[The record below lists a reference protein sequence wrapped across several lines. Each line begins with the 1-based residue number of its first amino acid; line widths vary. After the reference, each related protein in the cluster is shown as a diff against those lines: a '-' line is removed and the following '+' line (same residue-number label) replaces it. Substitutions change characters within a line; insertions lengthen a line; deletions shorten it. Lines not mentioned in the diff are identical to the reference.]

1 MSTIFMS
8 SKGGNCTTVT
18 ATAFSLIAASR
29 GLPTVLIDLCGDIP
43 SVVGIPEPSTAGVN
57 DWLAEDST
65 LDAEALVKLGT
76 PVSPGLVVVHRGARF
91 VQGQPRWSDLAAA
104 MSTLPMNV
112 NIDAGTGYLP
122 DELRNTKADITMV
135 VKPCYLA
142 LRRATALSRPTN
154 IVVIREEGRALT
166 VKDVGNVIG
175 SPILAEIPYS
185 APISRAVD
193 AGLLLSRAEQLMGP
207 FFPASTEQ

>member
-43 SVVGIPEPSTAGVN
+43 SVIGTPEPSTAGVN

-104 MSTLPMNV
+104 MSTLPMNIV
-112 NIDAGTGYLP
+112 IDAGIGYLP
-122 DELRNTKADITMV
+122 DELRNGKADVTMV
-135 VKPCYLA
+135 VKQCYLS
-142 LRRATALSRPTN
+142 LRRATQLSKPTN
-154 IVVIREEGRALT
+154 VIVIREEEIGRAH
-166 VKDVGNVIG
+166 V
-175 SPILAEIPYS
+175 
-185 APISRAVD
+185 
-193 AGLLLSRAEQLMGP
+193 
-207 FFPASTEQ
+207 

>member
-1 MSTIFMS
+1 
-8 SKGGNCTTVT
+8 
-18 ATAFSLIAASR
+18 
-29 GLPTVLIDLCGDIP
+29 
-43 SVVGIPEPSTAGVN
+43 
-57 DWLAEDST
+57 
-65 LDAEALVKLGT
+65 
-76 PVSPGLVVVHRGARF
+76 
-91 VQGQPRWSDLAAA
+91 
-104 MSTLPMNV
+104 MNV

-122 DELRNTKADITMV
+122 DELRNAEVEVTMV

-166 VKDVGNVIG
+166 VKDVGNVVG

-193 AGLLLSRAEQLMGP
+193 AGLLTSRAEQLIGP
-207 FFPASTEQ
+207 FFPATTGQ

>member
-29 GLPTVLIDLCGDIP
+29 GLPTVLIDLCGDVP
-43 SVVGIPEPSTAGVN
+43 SVIGTPEPPSAGIN
-57 DWLAEDST
+57 DWLAEDSI

-104 MSTLPMNV
+104 ITTLPMNIIV
-112 NIDAGTGYLP
+112 DAGIGYLP
-122 DELRNTKADITMV
+122 DELRNAGAEVTMV
-135 VKPCYLA
+135 VKQCYLS
-142 LRRATALSRPTN
+142 LRRATQLSRPTN
-154 IVVIREEGRALT
+154 VVVIREEGRALT
-166 VKDVGNVIG
+166 VKDVGHVIG
-175 SPILAEIPYS
+175 SPIVAEIPYEAS
-185 APISRAVD
+185 ISRAVD
-193 AGLLLSRAEQLMGP
+193 AGLLMSRAEQLMGP
-207 FFPASTEQ
+207 YFPAAPEQ

>member
-29 GLPTVLIDLCGDIP
+29 GLPTILIDLCGDVP
-43 SVVGIPEPSTAGVN
+43 SVIGTPEPPSAGIN
-57 DWLAEDST
+57 DWLAEDSI

-104 MSTLPMNV
+104 ITTLPMNIIV
-112 NIDAGTGYLP
+112 DAGIGYLP
-122 DELRNTKADITMV
+122 DELRNAGAEVTMV
-135 VKPCYLA
+135 VKQCYLS
-142 LRRATALSRPTN
+142 LRRATQLSRPTN
-154 IVVIREEGRALT
+154 VVVIREEGRALT
-166 VKDVGNVIG
+166 VKDVGHVIG
-175 SPILAEIPYS
+175 SPIVAEIPYEAS
-185 APISRAVD
+185 ISRAVD
-193 AGLLLSRAEQLMGP
+193 AGLLMSRAEQLMGP
-207 FFPASTEQ
+207 YFPAAPEQ